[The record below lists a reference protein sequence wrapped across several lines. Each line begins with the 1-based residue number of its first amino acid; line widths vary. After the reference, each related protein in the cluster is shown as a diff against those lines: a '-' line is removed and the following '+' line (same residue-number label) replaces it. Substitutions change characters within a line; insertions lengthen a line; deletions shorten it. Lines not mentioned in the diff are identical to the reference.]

1 MRIYLVTANAQDH
14 NEYIEYRDQPYN
26 PDSFTDTPMHMGETS
41 YTAGFVSIMG
51 VYTTREQAET
61 RVNKLTREKFPV
73 FVEFGRRVD
82 GFGLQFEPAVTVVG
96 EC

>member
-26 PDSFTDTPMHMGETS
+26 PDSFTDHPMHMGETP

-61 RVNKLTREKFPV
+61 RVTKLAREKFPDLRIIEIEADSDCWQ
-73 FVEFGRRVD
+73 FVG
-82 GFGLQFEPAVTVVG
+82 GGWLW
-96 EC
+96 